1 MNFPLYIAK
10 RYLLSKSSQNAVNI
24 INMVTFFVTV
34 VGAAS
39 LFIVLSGFAGLK
51 TFSLS
56 FANNFDPD
64 LKVLPKEGKFFSFSS
79 DDEASIKKI
88 DGIQAFSTEIEERV
102 FIAYKQKNFVAY
114 IKGVDS
120 RYNSV
125 TNIDSLIYFGSW
137 LGNFPDQV
145 VPGIGIGNALGIAV
159 NDRLNPITILA
170 PKPGKGSISSQ
181 TKPYNDILVN
191 ASGVYAINEELDK
204 KYVFANLNIVQ
215 ELLGKKNGEIT
226 GINIKTNTGTNPEH
240 LKEDLEKAFSTP
252 VRVKTRAQ
260 LNDSL
265 YKMLNT
271 ENFAIYL
278 IFTLVLI
285 IALFNV
291 VGAII
296 MMVIDKHANLKTLYS
311 LGATLKN
318 LRHIYFY
325 QGLLLTA
332 LGGVIGV
339 LLGSTLTWSQQQF
352 GWLKIT
358 PSLPYPM
365 EFTLVNVLVVLAT
378 IGVLGL
384 IASKIASSAI
394 TKKLLG

>member
-1 MNFPLYIAK
+1 
-10 RYLLSKSSQNAVNI
+10 
-24 INMVTFFVTV
+24 MVTFFVTV
-34 VGAAS
+34 IGAAS

-64 LKVLPKEGKFFSFSS
+64 LKVLPKEGKFFSFTS
-79 DDEASIKKI
+79 DDEITLKKI
-88 DGIQAFSTEIEERV
+88 KGIKAFSPEIEERV
-102 FIAYKQKNFVAY
+102 FITYKQKNFVAY
-114 IKGVDS
+114 IKGVDA

-159 NDRLNPITILA
+159 NDRLNPITILV

-181 TKPYNDILVN
+181 AKPYNDILVS

-204 KYVFANLNIVQ
+204 KYVFANLNKVQ
-215 ELLGKKNGEIT
+215 ELLGKQNTEIT
-226 GINIKTNTGTNPEH
+226 GINIKTVASANTE
-240 LKEDLEKAFSTP
+240 KIQKDLETHFNNK
-252 VRVKTRAQ
+252 VIVKTRAQ

-271 ENFAIYL
+271 ENLVIYL

-296 MMVIDKHANLKTLYS
+296 MMVLDKQANLKTLYS
-311 LGATLKN
+311 LGTTLKN
-318 LRHIYFY
+318 LRRIYFY
-325 QGLLLTA
+325 LGLLLTV

-339 LLGSTLTWSQQQF
+339 LVGSVLTWSQQYF

-365 EFTLVNVLVVLAT
+365 EFSLLNVFIVLAT
-378 IGVLGL
+378 ISVLGL
-384 IASKIASSAI
+384 IASKIAASAI